1 VLDGARGLGEAL
13 YGLVAEGRP
22 TATPEQRAALRR
34 RLEEVASGIQDRAL
48 AGEYRR
54 ALLDRFFQATRPAPR
69 GAGRPG
75 RRATPMTRPRPAI
88 TPERRRLA
96 QAGAL
101 IAITLQ
107 HPWVL
112 PEVEESLAGLDLGA
126 GEAAQCRSAALAWL
140 AGGHELDSA
149 GLMDHL
155 AKVGLGTFAATLL
168 RDPTMPKGARADAQ
182 PAETLEAWWHFFAG
196 LRGEKELLEDLRA
209 AQDAAAQALRE
220 GRDGDARRYSV
231 RQIRLGLAINALRR
245 GEVEGADGEG
255 EPAEA
260 AAPTPQEAPP

>member
-1 VLDGARGLGEAL
+1 
-13 YGLVAEGRP
+13 
-22 TATPEQRAALRR
+22 
-34 RLEEVASGIQDRAL
+34 
-48 AGEYRR
+48 
-54 ALLDRFFQATRPAPR
+54 
-69 GAGRPG
+69 
-75 RRATPMTRPRPAI
+75 
-88 TPERRRLA
+88 LA

-140 AGGHELDSA
+140 AEGHELDSA